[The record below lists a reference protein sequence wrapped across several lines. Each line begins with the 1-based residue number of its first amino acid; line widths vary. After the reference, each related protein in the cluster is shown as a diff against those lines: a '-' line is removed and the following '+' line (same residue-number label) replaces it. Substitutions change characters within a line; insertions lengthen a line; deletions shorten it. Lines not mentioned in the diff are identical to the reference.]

1 LIKTKAIDKQHQN
14 MYDNLVV
21 NDKTHQSSIRIS
33 AMNTY
38 ERRQLLLELLRRKP
52 GLRVPEI
59 ARATGV
65 SDGTVRNDLNALE
78 EEGHLTRMH
87 GGAVLAEMLPQF
99 NLSFGQRHL
108 EHQAAK
114 IAIARKVAELVEDGD
129 SLWLDA
135 SSTVYYLAAQLG
147 NRNRLRVVTNGIDVA
162 RYLAKNSTNTVV
174 LMSGKV
180 NSDGSSVT
188 GSLSEQLIRD
198 LHVQMAFVSC
208 SGLSLERGL
217 TDVLLEEAELKGK
230 AIASARDVFALV
242 DSSKLGKEDLTSF
255 ASLSQISHLYTDSS
269 ISDEWPAR
277 LTAAGV
283 CFTVCP
289 FN

>member
-1 LIKTKAIDKQHQN
+1 LRETKAIDRYLQN
-14 MYDNLVV
+14 MYDILVV
-21 NDKTHQSSIRIS
+21 NDKTRQSSINFI

-38 ERRQLLLELLRRKP
+38 ERRQLLLELLRKQP

-65 SDGTVRNDLNALE
+65 SEGTVRNDLNALE
-78 EEGHLTRMH
+78 EDGRLTRMH
-87 GGAVLAEMLPQF
+87 GGAVLSEMSPQF
-99 NLSFGQRHL
+99 GLSFGQRYL
-108 EHQAAK
+108 DHQADKIVIAK
-114 IAIARKVAELVEDGD
+114 KVARLVEDGA
-129 SLWLDA
+129 SLLLDA
-135 SSTVYYLAAQLG
+135 SSTVYYLASQLG

-162 RYLAKNSTNTVV
+162 RCLARNSTNTVV
-174 LMSGKV
+174 LMSGV
-180 NSDGSSVT
+180 VTPDGSSVT

-230 AIASARDVFALV
+230 AIASAREVFALV

-255 ASLSQISHLYTDSS
+255 AGLHQISHLYTDSGM
-269 ISDEWPAR
+269 SDEWAAR
-277 LTAAGV
+277 LSSAGLNYTI
-283 CFTVCP
+283 CSA
-289 FN
+289 N